1 MVPTLVRLGK
11 KGPDRQSD
19 RHSMS
24 QVRRVE
30 RFREDWGE
38 ESLECKVRV

>member
-1 MVPTLVRLGK
+1 MPTLVRLGK
-11 KGPDRQSD
+11 KGPDRQRG

-30 RFREDWGE
+30 RFREGWGE

>member
-1 MVPTLVRLGK
+1 MRLGK

-30 RFREDWGE
+30 RFREGWGE